1 MRWLRGVGV
10 VGAAG
15 AEGAYADG
23 LGTLDGVRWTD
34 AVRVSAAVR
43 EIRVS
48 YSVRVKGHR
57 RRGGRFRARG
67 KALSCAGGAAELRHL
82 RHRSDRRHGTG
93 ELRLL
98 DYGLSSNELR
108 LSLWGE
114 GGELDILYCIPRERN
129 DERSKKLEQ
138 PT

>member
-1 MRWLRGVGV
+1 MFHTSWSNTGQNSS
-10 VGAAG
+10 
-15 AEGAYADG
+15 
-23 LGTLDGVRWTD
+23 
-34 AVRVSAAVR
+34 AVRRQLAFDSTRRARGKFTHTAQQR
-43 EIRVS
+43 ENV
-48 YSVRVKGHR
+48 
-57 RRGGRFRARG
+57 FRARG

-82 RHRSDRRHGTG
+82 RHRSDGGHGTG

-129 DERSKKLEQ
+129 DG
-138 PT
+138 